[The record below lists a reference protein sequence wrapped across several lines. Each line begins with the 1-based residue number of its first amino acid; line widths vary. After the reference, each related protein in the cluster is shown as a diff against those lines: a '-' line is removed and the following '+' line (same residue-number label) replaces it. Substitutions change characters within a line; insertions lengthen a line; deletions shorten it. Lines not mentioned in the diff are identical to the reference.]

1 MKGDGRAQRAAA
13 RGEVGGDHAKDCC
26 GQDDPWRRCPHDG
39 GVIMQKAKNDRRDHD
54 PDKSVQA
61 QRCQLAL
68 QISAKDQLLCTD
80 LNEQEGQ
87 GDGQQDEP
95 LNKWEVW
102 HEGFAVICDSSRARG
117 YKE

>member
-1 MKGDGRAQRAAA
+1 MIKRKPAQVIWKAKQTNGAKIPNKMKGDGRAQRAAA

-61 QRCQLAL
+61 QAL
-68 QISAKDQLLCTD
+68 PI
-80 LNEQEGQ
+80 
-87 GDGQQDEP
+87 
-95 LNKWEVW
+95 
-102 HEGFAVICDSSRARG
+102 GFANIRERPTPLH
-117 YKE
+117 